1 MSDVGIINDANN
13 MMLVTDTGQVR
24 WAQPFV
30 LKTYCECDI
39 TFYPFDT
46 QQCTIT
52 LSTWSYSKIEVELQ
66 FHSRQ
71 VLMEYYQENGQWEYL
86 SFETSITD
94 ENRDARY
101 YSMSNVIFKFRR
113 RPQFIVF
120 NTIIPMILLAFMSC
134 LTFYV
139 SIDAGEKIG
148 YCLTVMLAY
157 AVYLTI
163 VSDNMPTTSVKTS
176 ILSEYITSNSIGYS
190 FLFKYII
197 PNCNSCLFLS

>member
-1 MSDVGIINDANN
+1 
-13 MMLVTDTGQVR
+13 
-24 WAQPFV
+24 
-30 LKTYCECDI
+30 
-39 TFYPFDT
+39 
-46 QQCTIT
+46 
-52 LSTWSYSKIEVELQ
+52 
-66 FHSRQ
+66 
-71 VLMEYYQENGQWEYL
+71 MEYYQENGQWEYL

-139 SIDAGEKIG
+139 SIDTDEKIG

-176 ILSEYITSNSIGYS
+176 ILSEYITSNSIDYS